1 MKIIIAGAGKVGT
14 TLTKALSA
22 DGHDITLIDN
32 DRETTTGRRSLLPVS
47 FTTSW
52 EWRATVP
59 RLRF

>member
-32 DRETTTGRRSLLPVS
+32 DREALSSACELYDVMGM
-47 FTTSW
+47 
-52 EWRATVP
+52 
-59 RLRF
+59 